1 MAIDGED
8 EIPPVDQPIETQQNE
23 ARIRRNRERKQRR
36 AEARRRRGE
45 KESVSNS
52 EPTTEE
58 LESMESDD
66 L

>member
-1 MAIDGED
+1 VAIDGAD
-8 EIPPVDQPIETQQNE
+8 EIPPVDQPIETQENE
-23 ARIRRNRERKQRR
+23 AKIRRKRERRQKRDRKGRR
-36 AEARRRRGE
+36 EE
-45 KESVSNS
+45 VSVSNS